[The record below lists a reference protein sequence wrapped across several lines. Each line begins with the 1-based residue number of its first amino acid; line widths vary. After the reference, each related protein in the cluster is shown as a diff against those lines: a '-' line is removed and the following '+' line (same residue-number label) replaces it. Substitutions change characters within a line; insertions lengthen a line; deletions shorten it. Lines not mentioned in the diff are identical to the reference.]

1 VQPGASWHSCCE
13 YSTGSDGHISA
24 LSRARLDSD
33 PTKFDSVQQQWMGRA
48 TALTSANEDIYGLYR
63 QSIEDMC
70 ALRLHDQDM
79 AHDVWVPAAGAP
91 WFVTVVGRD
100 SLIVSL
106 QT

>member
-1 VQPGASWHSCCE
+1 
-13 YSTGSDGHISA
+13 
-24 LSRARLDSD
+24 
-33 PTKFDSVQQQWMGRA
+33 MGRA
-48 TALTSANEDIYGLYR
+48 TALTSANEDIYRLYR

-106 QT
+106 QHDGGPGFRPRRAQEAG